1 MPPHEDGIDRP
12 YIADGTENLTW
23 RALGY
28 ILRPCCRKGTHRK
41 FMQILHSLEQ
51 FEGAGC
57 VAALGTFDGVHRGHA
72 HLIGRAVEL
81 AAARGLPSAAVT
93 FDRHPLALIRP
104 ESAPMPLTTNTEKE
118 ALMAALGL
126 DVLIEQPFT
135 RDFAAQTGEE
145 FLAQLCG
152 ALHPAAIVIGYNHT
166 YGRFGRGDAA
176 LLRTLAPRLHYE
188 PVVLEPFV
196 MDGAPVSSTR
206 IRALLAAGDTKEAE
220 RLAGH
225 ALLLPE
231 RRTL

>member
-1 MPPHEDGIDRP
+1 
-12 YIADGTENLTW
+12 
-23 RALGY
+23 
-28 ILRPCCRKGTHRK
+28 
-41 FMQILHSLEQ
+41 MQILHSLEQ

-57 VAALGTFDGVHRGHA
+57 VAALGTFDGVHLGHA

-104 ESAPMPLTTNTEKE
+104 ESAPMPLTTNAEKE

-126 DVLIEQPFT
+126 DILIEQPFT
-135 RDFAAQTGEE
+135 KEFAAQTGEE
-145 FLAQLCG
+145 FLTQLCG
-152 ALHPAAIVIGYNHT
+152 VLHPAAIVIGYNHT

-176 LLRTLAPRLHYE
+176 LLRALAPRLNYE

-206 IRALLAAGDTKEAE
+206 IRTLLAAGNTEEAE
-220 RLAGH
+220 CLAGH
-225 ALLLPE
+225 ALPLPE
-231 RRTL
+231 RTTL